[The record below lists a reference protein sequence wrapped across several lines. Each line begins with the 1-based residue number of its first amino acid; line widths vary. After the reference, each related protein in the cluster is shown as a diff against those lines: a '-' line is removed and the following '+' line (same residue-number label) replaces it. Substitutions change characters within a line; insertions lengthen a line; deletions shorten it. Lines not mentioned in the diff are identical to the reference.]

1 MRLLLLGCTGFVGRE
16 LVPLLLE
23 GGHQLSLVS
32 RRLPRGFE
40 TERADGRVE
49 WLMVN
54 VAPEGPWLVAAS
66 VALAGAGVVWGLH
79 VLGRQ
84 TNASS

>member
-1 MRLLLLGCTGFVGRE
+1 MATLAGFLVGS
-16 LVPLLLE
+16 LQALWPWKKATQPLYT
-23 GGHQLSLVS
+23 H
-32 RRLPRGFE
+32 R
-40 TERADGRVE
+40 DGRVE

-54 VAPEGPWLVAAS
+54 VSPEGPWLVAAS

-84 TNASS
+84 TNESS